1 MRRPRR
7 WHWGRRSSPKHAT
20 CMNWPSKRR
29 LPRHTLRGPTLPKNR
44 NTRCWPARKFCTPS
58 GSSPAPGAR
67 RSRAYWIGFIAMA
80 DGPVLI
86 TGGAGFIGSNL
97 AAALLEKGYSLR
109 ILDDL
114 SSGKRSN
121 LALDNPRVELIEG
134 DVADAALVAQ
144 VMRGCQAVVHLAAVA
159 SVQASVEDP
168 VRTHQSNFIG
178 TLNVC
183 EAMRQT
189 GVKRVLFASSAAVY
203 GNNGEGESI
212 DEDTAKA
219 PLTPYASDKLA
230 GEYYFDF
237 YRRQHGLE
245 PVVFRFFN
253 IFGPRQDPSSPYS
266 GVISIFSERAQKGL
280 PITVFGDGEQT
291 RDFVYVEDLVDLLVQ
306 AIEKPQ
312 IEVGAVNVGW
322 NQATTLKQMLEAL
335 GQVVGE
341 LPPVSYGPARSGD
354 IRHSR
359 ANNRRLL
366 ERFTYPAQT
375 PMSVGLARLLGR

>member
-1 MRRPRR
+1 
-7 WHWGRRSSPKHAT
+7 
-20 CMNWPSKRR
+20 
-29 LPRHTLRGPTLPKNR
+29 
-44 NTRCWPARKFCTPS
+44 
-58 GSSPAPGAR
+58 
-67 RSRAYWIGFIAMA
+67 MA
-80 DGPVLI
+80 DAPVLI

-114 SSGKRSN
+114 STGKRSN

-212 DEDTAKA
+212 VEDTAKS

-230 GEYYFDF
+230 SEQYLDF

-245 PVVFRFFN
+245 PVIFRFFN
-253 IFGPRQDPSSPYS
+253 VFGPRQDPSSPYS
-266 GVISIFSERAQKGL
+266 GVISIFCERALKGL
-280 PITVFGDGEQT
+280 PITIFGDGEQT
-291 RDFVYVEDLVDLLVQ
+291 RDFIYVGDLVQILLQALKAPQVQ
-306 AIEKPQ
+306 DGAI
-312 IEVGAVNVGW
+312 NVGL
-322 NQATTLKQMLEAL
+322 NRATTLKQMLTAL
-335 GQVVGE
+335 GEVVGA
-341 LPPVSYGPARSGD
+341 LPPVTYAPARSGD

-359 ANNRRLL
+359 ANNQRML
-366 ERFTYPAQT
+366 ERFVLAEPT

>member
-1 MRRPRR
+1 
-7 WHWGRRSSPKHAT
+7 
-20 CMNWPSKRR
+20 
-29 LPRHTLRGPTLPKNR
+29 
-44 NTRCWPARKFCTPS
+44 
-58 GSSPAPGAR
+58 
-67 RSRAYWIGFIAMA
+67 MA
-80 DGPVLI
+80 DSPVLI
-86 TGGAGFIGSNL
+86 TGGAGFIGSHL
-97 AAALLEKGYSLR
+97 TDALLARGHAVR

-114 SSGKRSN
+114 STGKHSN
-121 LALDNPRVELIEG
+121 LPLDNPRVELIVG

-144 VMRGCQAVVHLAAVA
+144 AMAGCSAVAHLAAVA
-159 SVQASVEDP
+159 SVQASVDDP

-212 DEDTAKA
+212 DEDTPKA
-219 PLTPYASDKLA
+219 PLTPYAVDKLA
-230 GEYYFDF
+230 SEQYFDF
-237 YRRQHGLE
+237 YHRQHGLE
-245 PVVFRFFN
+245 PVIFRFFN
-253 IFGPRQDPSSPYS
+253 IYGPRQDPSSPYS
-266 GVISIFSERAQKGL
+266 GVISIFSERALKGL

-306 AIEKPQ
+306 AIEMPRV
-312 IEVGAVNVGW
+312 EVGAVNVGW

-335 GQVVGE
+335 EAVVGN

-366 ERFTYPAQT
+366 ERFTTSEQT
-375 PMSVGLARLLGR
+375 PMRVGLARLLGR